1 MFPWLNNVFIKTI
14 RYALFFH
21 YFTIMIWQLK
31 CFLFIV
37 VLCGIN
43 QIPQQRLGTQ
53 GFGRWKRWHLI
64 AEFTHTPVRQ
74 PNTDVTNKDYY
85 TSEILTEKNLGWLI
99 SADFNPWSL
108 FWHYLNNSSQIKK
121 IMNINTLIPN
131 ISDAEQN
138 PFWLKCFQCNNINI
152 KKTEMR
158 QQCWFSWGSRQFY

>member
-1 MFPWLNNVFIKTI
+1 MCWVKAKHVFIKTI

-43 QIPQQRLGTQ
+43 QIAQQRFGTR
-53 GFGRWKRWHLI
+53 GFERWKRWHLI
-64 AEFTHTPVRQ
+64 AESTHTAVRQ
-74 PNTDVTNKDYY
+74 PDTNVTNKDYY
-85 TSEILTEKNLGWLI
+85 TSEILTEK
-99 SADFNPWSL
+99 SL
-108 FWHYLNNSSQIKK
+108 FQQTSIHGLCFGITPNNSSQIKK

-152 KKTEMR
+152 KKTETR
-158 QQCWFSWGSRQFY
+158 HQCWFSWGSRQFY